1 MTTSTDPPAIEV
13 EDLVKVYRDG
23 TRALDAVTL
32 TVASGTIC
40 AFLGR
45 NGAGKSTTVRVLS
58 TLTRKT
64 SGRALVC
71 GVDVDAK
78 PADARR
84 LIGVALQN
92 SALDELMTAREHL
105 SLIAGLAGYRGKAR
119 RQRAD
124 DLLALLGL
132 EAVGKRVIATFSG
145 GMRRRLDLGLALV
158 QRPRVLFLDEPTSGL
173 DLQSRLAVWQVIED
187 LKADGSTIFLTTH
200 DLAEANQLADLIA
213 VIDQGRIRASGT
225 PAELKDAVGRSAV
238 TFSLAGPVDEEL
250 VKRAFG
256 GPVEVVEG
264 GVRIA
269 FAGSGEDLRALLAE
283 AHDAGLVVEQVAVA
297 EASLED
303 VYVGL
308 TGTHVDL
315 DGAGRG
321 AAGMQAVRQMGVSR
335 S

>member
-1 MTTSTDPPAIEV
+1 VTTSTDPPAIEV
-13 EDLVKVYRDG
+13 EELVKVYRDG
-23 TRALDAVTL
+23 TRALDAVSL
-32 TVASGTIC
+32 TVGPGTVC

-45 NGAGKSTTVRVLS
+45 NGAGKTTTVRVLS

-78 PADARR
+78 PAEVRR

-105 SLIAGLAGYRGKAR
+105 HLIAGLAGYRGKAR

-200 DLAEANQLADLIA
+200 DLGEANQLADLIA

-225 PAELKDAVGRSAV
+225 PAELKEAVGRSAV
-238 TFSLAGPVDEEL
+238 TFQLAGPVDEEIL
-250 VKRAFG
+250 KRAFK